1 MPALR
6 FVAERFWPGADEATA
21 RASMAKVRASCEQ
34 LAASGVPVR
43 WLGGTYLAGDE
54 ALSLRFEGTEQ
65 AVRAAHELAGVPFD
79 RLLPSIDV
87 MSEDLSGRNQP

>member
-1 MPALR
+1 VQY
-6 FVAERFWPGADEATA
+6 VAERFWPGATEDTA

-43 WLGGTYLAGDE
+43 WLGGTFLAGDE
-54 ALSLRFEGTEQ
+54 ALSLRFEGTAQ

-79 RLLPSIDV
+79 RLLPSVEVESD
-87 MSEDLSGRNQP
+87 D